1 MKKKKLKYRRYN
13 KNKLFV
19 FVDLVDSEKIDQLSL
34 NELKEMRKNLTAYAA
49 RLHPGKKLVII
60 YASFQH
66 RFSISF

>member
-1 MKKKKLKYRRYN
+1 MKKKKLKDRRYN

-49 RLHPGKKLVII
+49 RLHKEIEMDKKG
-60 YASFQH
+60 
-66 RFSISF
+66 R

>member
-1 MKKKKLKYRRYN
+1 MKKKKLKDRKYN

-49 RLHPGKKLVII
+49 RLHKDIEMDKKG
-60 YASFQH
+60 
-66 RFSISF
+66 R

>member
-1 MKKKKLKYRRYN
+1 MKKKKLKDRRYN

-49 RLHPGKKLVII
+49 RLHKDIEMDKKG
-60 YASFQH
+60 
-66 RFSISF
+66 R

>member
-1 MKKKKLKYRRYN
+1 MKKKLKDRRYN

-49 RLHPGKKLVII
+49 RLHKEIEMDKKGR
-60 YASFQH
+60 Q
-66 RFSISF
+66 